1 MSSSSLSTSAVP
13 STSAHIKSFLH
24 GRAGKAIACTTT
36 TTSNSI
42 VTSTTAI
49 GNESSPIAV
58 FTNSSHTPAID
69 ISETCANG
77 DNANLIQPFSSRVQ
91 AQQSLPS
98 TPALVRKVCPVHHSI
113 SERANVTSIVTNTN
127 TIRTSTTTITTTTTT
142 TKNVNRIRSKSIT
155 HLISSGARSSPID
168 ENNNDD
174 EKNSSSNNNNNNQLR
189 KRLSP
194 LRVEDIR
201 RSFENKSLNHC
212 DRNIETNGV
221 VRSSTHSSYKS
232 KSNTNHNV
240 QRLGPKS
247 VLNNGDSVSII

>member
-77 DNANLIQPFSSRVQ
+77 DNANLIQPFSSRGRFKYVHVHLCYM
-91 AQQSLPS
+91 AMAHYSVLILLIIVN
-98 TPALVRKVCPVHHSI
+98 LVFFCYCFVFDFWFCFCLFGCW
-113 SERANVTSIVTNTN
+113 
-127 TIRTSTTTITTTTTT
+127 
-142 TKNVNRIRSKSIT
+142 
-155 HLISSGARSSPID
+155 HLLLFLLYHIMLYAGT
-168 ENNNDD
+168 
-174 EKNSSSNNNNNNQLR
+174 
-189 KRLSP
+189 
-194 LRVEDIR
+194 
-201 RSFENKSLNHC
+201 F
-212 DRNIETNGV
+212 
-221 VRSSTHSSYKS
+221 STHVPDQKCVAMS
-232 KSNTNHNV
+232 KN
-240 QRLGPKS
+240 
-247 VLNNGDSVSII
+247 